1 MKPNPSSS
9 SFRPRSCGSMGS
21 PTVRG
26 SLPSATEAGGK
37 RKEPD
42 LRFQRTQLAFATRSL
57 VKVVAF
63 QGPFPDPGRVEFP
76 ALSPPAEAV
85 RTIRPAPPPSVAS
98 ASLGPRH
105 LPPGTSPHIRS
116 VPVHP
121 SCWPQFSFLQPLPPS
136 PHPAYQTFLK

>member
-26 SLPSATEAGGK
+26 SLPSAMEAGGK

-57 VKVVAF
+57 VKVVRRLS
-63 QGPFPDPGRVEFP
+63 GP
-76 ALSPPAEAV
+76 LS
-85 RTIRPAPPPSVAS
+85 
-98 ASLGPRH
+98 
-105 LPPGTSPHIRS
+105 
-116 VPVHP
+116 
-121 SCWPQFSFLQPLPPS
+121 
-136 PHPAYQTFLK
+136 